1 MKCFNWFNDLSS
13 ILTSDL
19 ATAAVE
25 ETEPESMEFLANE
38 LGDKVEKLSQISW
51 KEMFERYVP
60 VVCDYLLRIAL
71 VLVIFFVGRKLIK
84 KIVSLCDQA
93 LKRHGMEVTVRRFFC
108 NVINA
113 LGYICMLGILLQTV
127 GLTATSLTAL
137 VASAGVAVGLALQ
150 GSLSNF
156 AGGVLILLMKPF
168 VIGDYIVQG
177 NTEGTV
183 KEIGLVYTELITADN
198 RLIVIPN
205 GTLID
210 NSIVNVTATGK
221 RRLELSV
228 GIGYK
233 SDLKKAKEVLI
244 RLGEND
250 PARDPENPV
259 NVFVSELAESSV
271 NLGLHVWVSSS
282 EYWNAK
288 WRLTENIKMAFDEEG
303 LEIPFKQVEISVTKM

>member
-1 MKCFNWFNDLSS
+1 MKSFNWFNDLSS
-13 ILTSDL
+13 ILTLDL

-60 VVCDYLLRIAL
+60 VVCDYFLRIAL

-210 NSIVNVTATGK
+210 SSIVNVTATGK

-233 SDLKKAKEVLI
+233 SDLKKAKDIIEKYDLI
-244 RLGEND
+244 DRVNIIFSPVFGKIELTDIVDFLKDNKLND
-250 PARDPENPV
+250 VRMQLQMHKFIWDPEERGV
-259 NVFVSELAESSV
+259 
-271 NLGLHVWVSSS
+271 
-282 EYWNAK
+282 
-288 WRLTENIKMAFDEEG
+288 
-303 LEIPFKQVEISVTKM
+303 